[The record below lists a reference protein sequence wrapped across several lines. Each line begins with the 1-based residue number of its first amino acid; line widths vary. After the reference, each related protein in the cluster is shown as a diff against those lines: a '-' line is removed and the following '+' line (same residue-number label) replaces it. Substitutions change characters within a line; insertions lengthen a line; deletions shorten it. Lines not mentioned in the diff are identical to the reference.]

1 MSGNPTPRAKAS
13 RPIAEYSQM
22 RLRFWI
28 GLLAALVV
36 GAGAV
41 VGSILD
47 YNHDESEFHNRQKE
61 EAVRAARQAQ
71 SVGALSVGELAAAA
85 AFIKADGKVS
95 KHEFEVVG
103 NSLVKENVLH
113 AAAFVDVVRQPERAS
128 YEREHGFPII
138 ERSTGGKLVKAA
150 ERPIYYPLTYS
161 ASPNNL
167 LARKAIGFDVGTDPA
182 RAPYLQRAAD
192 DGRATATGVIPLLV
206 GGTGINVYRAVYR
219 DGAPTATAAER
230 RRALIGFAA
239 GSFLLKDLA
248 AAAVTTLPNDV
259 TAQLQVADHTVV
271 GPKGVLEDPAQA
283 QIQIADRTWLL
294 VVHDPDRPDISV
306 PILFGAAGLALAAV
320 LGSLIY
326 VWSREE
332 RMRKLQR
339 EADEDSLS
347 GLRTRRRFEE
357 EVRGAMARSRRDGTT
372 GALLMLDLDHFKEVN
387 DSYGHPAG
395 DRLIKEVAEVLRKRT
410 REGDVLGRLGGDEFA
425 VALPSCRPEE
435 ANVVAEAI
443 VSAVRDHQPLDDGVG
458 RITVSVGVATFGTD
472 SLMSYPTLVSEA
484 DTAMY
489 AAKDVG
495 GDGFRVFHADAL
507 RIHTGT

>member
-1 MSGNPTPRAKAS
+1 
-13 RPIAEYSQM
+13 M

-28 GLLAALVV
+28 GLVAAIVV

-41 VGSILD
+41 VGSILA
-47 YNHDESEFHNRQKE
+47 YQHDENEFHAHQKE
-61 EAVRAARQAQ
+61 ETVRAARQAQ

-85 AFIKADGKVS
+85 AFIKADGNLS
-95 KHEFEVVG
+95 KHEFAVVG
-103 NSLVKENVLH
+103 KSLIKENVLH
-113 AAAFVDVVRQPERAS
+113 GAAFIDVVEGDERAH
-128 YEREHGFPII
+128 YERVQGFPITELGPNGAI
-138 ERSTGGKLVKAA
+138 VKAK

-161 ASPNNL
+161 ATYDQS
-167 LARKAIGFDVGTDPA
+167 KAAKTIGFDVATDPD
-182 RAPYLQRAAD
+182 RAPYLKRATD

-219 DGAPTATAAER
+219 DGAPTATVAQR
-230 RRALIGFAA
+230 RHAVIGFAA

-248 AAAVTTLPNDV
+248 AAAVTSLPGDV
-259 TAQLQVADHTVV
+259 TTQLIVAHHTVV
-271 GPKGVLEDPAQA
+271 GPNGSLEDPSRA

-294 VVHDPDRPDISV
+294 VVHDPDRPDVSV

-320 LGSLIY
+320 LGSLIW

-357 EVRGAMARSRRDGTT
+357 EVRSAMARSRRDGTT
-372 GALLMLDLDHFKEVN
+372 GALLMLDLDHFKSVN

-395 DRLIKEVAEVLRKRT
+395 DKLIEEVSAVLRRRT
-410 REGDVLGRLGGDEFA
+410 REGDILGRLGGDEFA
-425 VALPSCRPEE
+425 VALPSCRPGE
-435 ANVVAEAI
+435 ATVVAEAI
-443 VSAVRDHQPLDDGVG
+443 VDAIREHRPEGPDGIAV
-458 RITVSVGVATFGTD
+458 TVSVGVAVFGIEPQ
-472 SLMSYPTLVSEA
+472 MSYATLVSEA

-489 AAKDVG
+489 AAKDAG
-495 GDGFRVFHADAL
+495 GDSFRVFHADAI
-507 RIHTGT
+507 RTHSGSG

>member
-1 MSGNPTPRAKAS
+1 
-13 RPIAEYSQM
+13 M

-28 GLLAALVV
+28 GLVAALVV

-41 VGSILD
+41 VGSILT
-47 YNHDESEFHNRQKE
+47 YRHDEGEFHTRQKE

-85 AFIKADGKVS
+85 AFIKADGHLS
-95 KHEFEVVG
+95 KHEFAVVG
-103 NSLVKENVLH
+103 QALVNEEVLH
-113 AAAFVDVVRQPERAS
+113 AAAFIDVVPQSQRPQ
-128 YEREHGFPII
+128 YESEQGFPIL
-138 ERSTGGKLVKAA
+138 ERGPNGSLVKAKR
-150 ERPIYYPLTYS
+150 RPVYYPLTFS
-161 ASPNNL
+161 ASHDNQ
-167 LARKAIGFDVGTDPA
+167 LAARAIGFDIGTDPA
-182 RAPYLQRAAD
+182 RAPYLRRAAA
-192 DGRATATGVIPLLV
+192 DGRATATGVIPLLI

-219 DGAPTATAAER
+219 DGAPTRTIAQR

-248 AAAVTTLPNDV
+248 QAAVTTLPGGV
-259 TAQLQVADHTVV
+259 TAQLQVAHQTVV
-271 GPKGVLEDPAQA
+271 GPQAVLEDPARA

-294 VVHDPDRPDISV
+294 VIHDPNRPDVSV

-320 LGSLIY
+320 LGSLIW

-332 RMRKLQR
+332 RLRKLQR

-357 EVRGAMARSRRDGTT
+357 EVRAAMARGRRDGTT
-372 GALLMLDLDHFKEVN
+372 GALLMLDLDHFKHVN

-395 DRLIKEVAEVLRKRT
+395 DRLIAEVAEVLRRRT
-410 REGDVLGRLGGDEFA
+410 RAGDVLGRLGGDEFA
-425 VALPSCRPEE
+425 VALPSCRPDE

-443 VSAVRDHQPLDDGVG
+443 VAAIREHQPEDPDVLPV
-458 RITVSVGVATFGTD
+458 TASVGVAIFGGD
-472 SLMSYPTLVSEA
+472 PLMSYATLVSEA

-489 AAKDVG
+489 AAKDAG
-495 GDGFRVFHADAL
+495 GDGFRVFHPDAIRVHHL
-507 RIHTGT
+507 S